1 MKSVLRILAPVL
13 ILPLH
18 TLNSFAAS
26 GPVMLNMD
34 IKQQGPGE
42 GRQDQKNLRKNAVVT
57 VKVESNG
64 EILVALLDSTIKGQ
78 PDVSRPLFTGRV
90 ALC

>member
-1 MKSVLRILAPVL
+1 
-13 ILPLH
+13 
-18 TLNSFAAS
+18 
-26 GPVMLNMD
+26 
-34 IKQQGPGE
+34 
-42 GRQDQKNLRKNAVVT
+42 
-57 VKVESNG
+57 VESNG